1 MEFYDEKIKAL
12 AIEIYELDAEVYKKL
27 GSSLGRVFGGEK
39 DICIRNIMEDL
50 HSRQNSSRI
59 RSELALISNMA
70 RTIPDHDTRHDIMV
84 RYNKMLMAISC
95 GAVFMGANTYIGN
108 APNFMVKSLSDE
120 NGINMPSFFG
130 YIWWSLRYLIPVFII
145 DMIIFFL

>member
-84 RYNKMLMAISC
+84 RYNNIVEEIAELPDRLC
-95 GAVFMGANTYIGN
+95 
-108 APNFMVKSLSDE
+108 
-120 NGINMPSFFG
+120 
-130 YIWWSLRYLIPVFII
+130 
-145 DMIIFFL
+145 

>member
-70 RTIPDHDTRHDIMV
+70 RTIPDHDTRHEYHGQIQQHSRGNSGAPDRLCRR
-84 RYNKMLMAISC
+84 RYPRSKDS
-95 GAVFMGANTYIGN
+95 GFKYRKPEGSFQDGR
-108 APNFMVKSLSDE
+108 SSDYLYRTFLR
-120 NGINMPSFFG
+120 M
-130 YIWWSLRYLIPVFII
+130 WWK
-145 DMIIFFL
+145 

>member
-59 RSELALISNMA
+59 RSELALKA
-70 RTIPDHDTRHDIMV
+70 TWQ
-84 RYNKMLMAISC
+84 
-95 GAVFMGANTYIGN
+95 
-108 APNFMVKSLSDE
+108 E
-120 NGINMPSFFG
+120 Q
-130 YIWWSLRYLIPVFII
+130 YLI
-145 DMIIFFL
+145 MIQGMISWSDTTT

>member
-84 RYNKMLMAISC
+84 RYNNIVEEIAELPTGFADGDILDPYRKPEGSFQD
-95 GAVFMGANTYIGN
+95 GR
-108 APNFMVKSLSDE
+108 SSDYLYRTFLR
-120 NGINMPSFFG
+120 M
-130 YIWWSLRYLIPVFII
+130 WWK
-145 DMIIFFL
+145 

>member
-84 RYNKMLMAISC
+84 RYNNIVEEIAELPTGFADGDSGFKYRKPEGSFQD
-95 GAVFMGANTYIGN
+95 GR
-108 APNFMVKSLSDE
+108 SSDYLYRTFLR
-120 NGINMPSFFG
+120 M
-130 YIWWSLRYLIPVFII
+130 WWK
-145 DMIIFFL
+145 

>member
-84 RYNKMLMAISC
+84 KYNNIVVNSGAPDRLCRRRYPRSKDS
-95 GAVFMGANTYIGN
+95 GFKYRKPEGSFQDGR
-108 APNFMVKSLSDE
+108 SSDYLYRTFLR
-120 NGINMPSFFG
+120 M
-130 YIWWSLRYLIPVFII
+130 WWK
-145 DMIIFFL
+145 

>member
-59 RSELALISNMA
+59 RSELALPLIQ
-70 RTIPDHDTRHDIMV
+70 TRRH
-84 RYNKMLMAISC
+84 
-95 GAVFMGANTYIGN
+95 
-108 APNFMVKSLSDE
+108 
-120 NGINMPSFFG
+120 
-130 YIWWSLRYLIPVFII
+130 
-145 DMIIFFL
+145 

>member
-70 RTIPDHDTRHDIMV
+70 RTIPDKPEGSFQDGR
-84 RYNKMLMAISC
+84 S
-95 GAVFMGANTYIGN
+95 
-108 APNFMVKSLSDE
+108 SDYLYRTFLR
-120 NGINMPSFFG
+120 M
-130 YIWWSLRYLIPVFII
+130 WWK
-145 DMIIFFL
+145 